1 MLEAMSSSQRQKEQ
15 VETEGKCDKMSDE
28 IKAMPQCKLKVN
40 LRCPHFIWKTQALSK
55 NDIIIEL
62 K

>member
-1 MLEAMSSSQRQKEQ
+1 
-15 VETEGKCDKMSDE
+15 MSDE
-28 IKAMPQCKLKVN
+28 IKAMPQCKIKVN
-40 LRCPHFIWKTQALSK
+40 PRCPDFIWKTQALSK